1 MQDFISNLEI
11 TLEKKKG
18 TITDKDI
25 FRNYPEWD
33 SLMVFAVLSMIS
45 DEYDVTIGRAEFDEL
60 VTVEDLYNIVMTRK

>member
-11 TLEKKKG
+11 TLEKKRG
-18 TITDKDI
+18 TITEKDI

>member
-1 MQDFISNLEI
+1 MQDFINNLEI

-18 TITDKDI
+18 TITGKDV

-45 DEYDVTIGRAEFDEL
+45 DEYDISISRAEFDEL
-60 VTVEDLYNIVMTRK
+60 VTVEDLYNFVMSRK

>member
-1 MQDFISNLEI
+1 MQDFIGNLEI

>member
-25 FRNYPEWD
+25 FRNYPERD

>member
-18 TITDKDI
+18 TITEKDI

>member
-60 VTVEDLYNIVMTRK
+60 VTVEDLYNIVITRK

>member
-11 TLEKKKG
+11 TLEKKRG
-18 TITDKDI
+18 TITEKDI

-60 VTVEDLYNIVMTRK
+60 VTVEDLYSIVMTRK

>member
-45 DEYDVTIGRAEFDEL
+45 DEYDVTISRAEFDEL
-60 VTVEDLYNIVMTRK
+60 VTVEDLYNFVMEKK